1 MLVVADIQRLYGD
14 SWYFDRYY
22 QLISE
27 DDTSLFIDMVD
38 GTKVLD
44 FKDQYVKLLDS
55 DNSSLIQKYSLYQ
68 TYVKFGETQ
77 QEVITFNVVLEKY
90 RFQWLYRIKRFWFFK
105 ILRKVD
111 RGRY

>member
-1 MLVVADIQRLYGD
+1 
-14 SWYFDRYY
+14 
-22 QLISE
+22 
-27 DDTSLFIDMVD
+27 MVD

-105 ILRKVD
+105 IFRKVD